1 VSVSGLQHVLVL
13 SDDLEA
19 TREFYSAALGL
30 TVGERPPLPFPGYW
44 LYAEGEPC
52 LHIGERGPYLAH
64 ARTLGLGEPGAG
76 AAGAV
81 DHLAFSAT
89 GLEEVSARLAAAGIE
104 PVANEIP
111 AAGIRQL
118 FFEDPNGVRLELNVQ
133 HVAARAA

>member
-1 VSVSGLQHVLVL
+1 RHGGRADPVRGHRGGAARAPRPPALGLSAARRPHGGRAAGGAAAGAGAVSVSGLQHVLVL

-64 ARTLGLGEPGAG
+64 ARTLGL
-76 AAGAV
+76 
-81 DHLAFSAT
+81 
-89 GLEEVSARLAAAGIE
+89 
-104 PVANEIP
+104 
-111 AAGIRQL
+111 
-118 FFEDPNGVRLELNVQ
+118 
-133 HVAARAA
+133 